1 VLGGAISPD
10 VSAARDVVKL
20 GDAAERITAT
30 VELARRYPD
39 ARIIFSGGSAALLFD
54 QLPEAPFA
62 AKELEAL
69 GIDRDRITAED
80 QSRNTVENAVFSR
93 LIANPKPGER
103 WLLVT
108 SAFHMPRAM
117 AVFRAAGFPVEAY
130 PVDWRTRG
138 PVDLLR
144 LSESLTEGLARTD
157 TAAHEWVGLA
167 AYRLT
172 GRTNEFFPAP

>member
-1 VLGGAISPD
+1 
-10 VSAARDVVKL
+10 
-20 GDAAERITAT
+20 
-30 VELARRYPD
+30 
-39 ARIIFSGGSAALLFD
+39 
-54 QLPEAPFA
+54 
-62 AKELEAL
+62 
-69 GIDRDRITAED
+69 
-80 QSRNTVENAVFSR
+80 
-93 LIANPKPGER
+93 
-103 WLLVT
+103 
-108 SAFHMPRAM
+108 M

-144 LSESLTEGLARTD
+144 LSDSLTEGLARTD